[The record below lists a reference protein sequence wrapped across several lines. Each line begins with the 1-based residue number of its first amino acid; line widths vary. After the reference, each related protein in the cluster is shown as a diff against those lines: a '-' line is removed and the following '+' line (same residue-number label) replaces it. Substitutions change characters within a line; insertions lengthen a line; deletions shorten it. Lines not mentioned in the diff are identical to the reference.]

1 MPPNPHRGKVL
12 TRDSFRALFVV
23 APYTLPNQS
32 AAASELF
39 VGDATEKYNWDSDV
53 PLLRDREVNDPR
65 WQTVAILA
73 ERSTVKEALAS
84 AQ

>member
-1 MPPNPHRGKVL
+1 ML

-32 AAASELF
+32 AAATELF
-39 VGDATEKYNWDSDV
+39 VGDATEKYDEDTNI
-53 PLLRDREVNDPR
+53 PLLLDREVNDPR
-65 WQTVAILA
+65 WQTVALLA
-73 ERSTVKEALAS
+73 ERSTVREALAS